1 MFSEP
6 RFFRDTFVSA
16 NDRSLPPQTI
26 NHDLQKCQARAL
38 AQGAWHVD
46 AAKNDVMKSSRFA
59 GVVKYLARL
68 ASTPMPADLSM
79 SDTLSRQLWII
90 TFYQAHLPK
99 DIL

>member
-6 RFFRDTFVSA
+6 RFFRDAFVSA
-16 NDRSLPPQTI
+16 DDRSLHPQTI

-38 AQGAWHVD
+38 AQGAWHD
-46 AAKNDVMKSSRFA
+46 AARNDAMKSSQFA

-68 ASTPMPADLSM
+68 ASIPMPADLSM

>member
-1 MFSEP
+1 
-6 RFFRDTFVSA
+6 
-16 NDRSLPPQTI
+16 
-26 NHDLQKCQARAL
+26 
-38 AQGAWHVD
+38 
-46 AAKNDVMKSSRFA
+46 MKSSQFA